1 MSRGEA
7 VLGLTEFGRDY
18 ADVYDS
24 IYRSKGYD
32 GEVDLIERI
41 LIRYNF
47 AGSRQLLDLGCGT
60 GAHAVRLA
68 QRGHRIVGVDRS
80 PDMLAQ
86 ARAKAAVESGLR
98 LDFHEADICKLDLHQ
113 EFDAALMMFTVL
125 GYLLTDSDLNGAL
138 ASVRRHLA
146 SGALFIFDVW
156 HGPAVLADRPTERN
170 ISVAHGSA
178 RINRK
183 TRAALDISRHVCRV
197 NFELE
202 RVTDD
207 GRAEQW
213 QEEHFVRFYFREEL
227 ESALKQNHLELLD
240 LRRFPDGE
248 GPADEHSWNVIGV
261 ARAR

>member
-1 MSRGEA
+1 LSRSEA
-7 VLGLTEFGRDY
+7 VLGLTEFGREY
-18 ADVYDS
+18 ADAYDS

-41 LIRYNF
+41 LTRHNF
-47 AGSRQLLDLGCGT
+47 GGSRHLLDLGCGT
-60 GAHAVRLA
+60 GAHAMRLA
-68 QRGHRIVGVDRS
+68 QRGHRVVGVDRS

-86 ARAKAAVESGLR
+86 ARAKAAVESGLQ
-98 LDFHEADICKLDLHQ
+98 LEFHEADICKLDLHQ

-125 GYLLTDSDLNGAL
+125 GYLLNDSDLNAAL

-146 SGALFIFDVW
+146 FGGLFIFDVW
-156 HGPAVLADRPTERN
+156 HGPAVLAVRPGERN

-183 TRAALDISRHVCRV
+183 TRSTLDISRHVCRV

-207 GRAEQW
+207 ARAEQW
-213 QEEHFVRFYFREEL
+213 QEEHFVRYYFREEL
-227 ESALKQNHLELLD
+227 GSALKQNHLELLD

-261 ARAR
+261 ARVQ